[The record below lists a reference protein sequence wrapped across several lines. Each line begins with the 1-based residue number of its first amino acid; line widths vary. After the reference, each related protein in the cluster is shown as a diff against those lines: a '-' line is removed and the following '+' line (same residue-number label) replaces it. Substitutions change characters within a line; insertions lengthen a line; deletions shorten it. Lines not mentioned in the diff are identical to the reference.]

1 MGTTL
6 EKTILAIVT
15 TNRNQVGGGA
25 PIFYADHHE
34 ELQQLS
40 FTLEKILDAMAHT
53 LSETTT
59 ILVKHF

>member
-1 MGTTL
+1 MGTAL
-6 EKTILAIVT
+6 EKTILAVVT
-15 TNRNQVGGGA
+15 TNRDLVAGGA
-25 PIFYADHHE
+25 PVFYASNPQ

-53 LSETTT
+53 LSDEVM